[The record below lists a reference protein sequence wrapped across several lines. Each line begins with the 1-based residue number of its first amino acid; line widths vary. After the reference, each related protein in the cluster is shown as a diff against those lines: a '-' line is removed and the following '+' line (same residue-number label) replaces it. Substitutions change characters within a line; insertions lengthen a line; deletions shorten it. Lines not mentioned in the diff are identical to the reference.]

1 MNNPDT
7 LFVVVDHSAERYAQ
21 ELLQH
26 FAVLDPLRRF
36 FGVGG
41 DLVAAA
47 GVELLEHSRSIGV
60 VGILEVASSLWR
72 LKLLQK
78 RILKECHER
87 GVRSAILID
96 YPDFNLRLAQ
106 KLSAMGIRV
115 YYFVSPTVWAW
126 RPGRIEWIRRYIRH
140 LFLIYPFE
148 LDIYRKAGI
157 HHVSYVGH
165 PLTSKVKADLN
176 ADGFRES
183 QGLPPSEDLL
193 AVLPGSR
200 LGEVRRHLPIMLQA
214 LSLLKTPGLHPV
226 LLKADSIPTDLIQRM
241 LGSWKNRCTVLPQPQ
256 GHNLISASRAVLST
270 CGTATLEIALLGT
283 PFVVVYRVNPV
294 SYFLGHRLI
303 RIKRFSI
310 VNILAER
317 ELVPELIQH
326 RMTPENIAAALDHLL
341 GSDSARSDQIKGFA
355 QVSSLLDPSLNPA
368 QRIANAILA
377 DEAEPG
383 AAALLGE

>member
-1 MNNPDT
+1 
-7 LFVVVDHSAERYAQ
+7 
-21 ELLQH
+21 
-26 FAVLDPLRRF
+26 
-36 FGVGG
+36 
-41 DLVAAA
+41 
-47 GVELLEHSRSIGV
+47 
-60 VGILEVASSLWR
+60 
-72 LKLLQK
+72 
-78 RILKECHER
+78 
-87 GVRSAILID
+87 
-96 YPDFNLRLAQ
+96 
-106 KLSAMGIRV
+106 
-115 YYFVSPTVWAW
+115 
-126 RPGRIEWIRRYIRH
+126 
-140 LFLIYPFE
+140 
-148 LDIYRKAGI
+148 
-157 HHVSYVGH
+157 
-165 PLTSKVKADLN
+165 
-176 ADGFRES
+176 
-183 QGLPPSEDLL
+183 
-193 AVLPGSR
+193 
-200 LGEVRRHLPIMLQA
+200 MLQA

-368 QRIANAILA
+368 HRIANAILA